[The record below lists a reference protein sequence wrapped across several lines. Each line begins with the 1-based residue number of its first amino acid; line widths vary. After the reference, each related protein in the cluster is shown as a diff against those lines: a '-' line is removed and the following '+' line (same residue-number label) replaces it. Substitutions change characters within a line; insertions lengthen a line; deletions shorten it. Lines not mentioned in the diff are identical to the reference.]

1 MEKDLAK
8 SLTETRNQLVNEIII
23 LGQEAFNYQPDPQTW
38 SIAQVC
44 HHLFLVERAST
55 KAIEIGLHNRDQTG
69 VEYQNLQFILDR
81 TKKRKAPSIVEP
93 DEGPL
98 EVQLVLKWL
107 HDARDRLTALLNTIE
122 NKAILEGQS
131 FQHPVYG
138 NLSLFQWVE
147 LLYLHEQRHIEQ
159 IKEIKRSIGIRN

>member
-8 SLTETRNQLVNEIII
+8 YLTETRNQLVNEIII
-23 LGQEAFNYQPDPQTW
+23 LGQEAFNYQPEPQTW

-44 HHLFLVERAST
+44 HHLFLVERASI
-55 KAIEIGLHNRDQTG
+55 KAIEIGLHNREQTG
-69 VEYQNLQFILDR
+69 VEYQDLQFILDR

-93 DEGPL
+93 DEGPF

-122 NKAILEGQS
+122 NKAILEGKS

>member
-1 MEKDLAK
+1 M
-8 SLTETRNQLVNEIII
+8 
-23 LGQEAFNYQPDPQTW
+23 
-38 SIAQVC
+38 
-44 HHLFLVERAST
+44 
-55 KAIEIGLHNRDQTG
+55 HNRDQTG

-93 DEGPL
+93 DEGPF

-122 NKAILEGQS
+122 NKAILEGKS